1 MTVNRISGPLSHV
14 SCYIEL
20 ETRVA
25 EQPVALAIAS
35 GFLWLHDGDTYLI
48 TNLHN
53 LAGWDFVR
61 GKALNEKG
69 AVPSHVRIAVRL
81 QVDKREEN
89 ISTQMAGL
97 LQELH
102 DPEGEPLWLVH
113 PVHGG
118 KVDVGAINLG
128 KISIETHWRELT
140 SEHAKLLSTPLN
152 GYHLFADFDIDA
164 GDDAYVIGYPL
175 GLHGG
180 GRFPIWKRAS
190 IASEPG
196 LLIDGLPKVLVDTAT
211 RKGMSGSPVIAVRRG
226 YIRSR
231 DGDAAK
237 DILGQAEAF
246 LGVYSGR
253 VDDDPL
259 GAHLGIV
266 WKAEVI
272 DEIIKG
278 SVRAK
283 APWA

>member
-1 MTVNRISGPLSHV
+1 MPDNRISGPLSYV

-20 ETRVA
+20 EKRIA
-25 EQPVALAIAS
+25 GEPVALATAT
-35 GFLWLHDGDTYLI
+35 GFLWLNDGDTYLI

-53 LAGWDFVR
+53 LAGWDYGR
-61 GKALNEKG
+61 SKALDKDG
-69 AVPSHVRIAVRL
+69 AVPSHVRISVRI
-81 QVDKREEN
+81 QVDKKGGVV
-89 ISTQMAGL
+89 STKMAAL
-97 LQELH
+97 LQDLY
-102 DPEGEPLWLVH
+102 DPDSEPLWLVH
-113 PVHGG
+113 PAHDVG
-118 KVDVGAINLG
+118 VDVAAISLG
-128 KISIETHWRELT
+128 KISIASHWPEVT
-140 SEHAKLLSTPLN
+140 SEHAKVLSMPLN
-152 GYHLFADFDIDA
+152 GWDQFADFDIDA

-196 LLIDGLPKVLVDTAT
+196 LLIDDLPKVLIDTAT

-231 DGDAAK
+231 DGDMNK

-278 SVRAK
+278 GVRAK
-283 APWA
+283 TPWS

>member
-1 MTVNRISGPLSHV
+1 MTANRISGPLSHV

-20 ETRVA
+20 EIKVDDK
-25 EQPVALAIAS
+25 PVTLAIAT
-35 GFLWLHDGDTYLI
+35 GFLWIHDGDTYLI

-53 LAGWDFVR
+53 LAGWDFLR
-61 GKALNEKG
+61 KKAMDESG
-69 AVPSHVRIAVRL
+69 ALPSHVRIAIRL
-81 QVDKREEN
+81 QVDVKDGVVQ
-89 ISTQMAGL
+89 TQMAGL
-97 LQELH
+97 LQDLH
-102 DPEGEPLWLVH
+102 DPDGEPLWLVH
-113 PVHGG
+113 PEHGPA
-118 KVDVGAINLG
+118 VDVGAINLG
-128 KISIETHWRELT
+128 KIGIATHWPEYK
-140 SEHAKLLSTPLN
+140 SGHAKVMTPPLN
-152 GYHLFADFDIDA
+152 GFHLFADFDVSA
-164 GDDAYVIGYPL
+164 GDDAFVIGYPL

-196 LLIDGLPKVLVDTAT
+196 LAIDGLPKVLIDTAT

-231 DGDAAK
+231 DGDMGK
-237 DILGQAEAF
+237 DIIGQAEAL

-272 DEIIKG
+272 EEIVKG
-278 SVRAK
+278 NVRAK